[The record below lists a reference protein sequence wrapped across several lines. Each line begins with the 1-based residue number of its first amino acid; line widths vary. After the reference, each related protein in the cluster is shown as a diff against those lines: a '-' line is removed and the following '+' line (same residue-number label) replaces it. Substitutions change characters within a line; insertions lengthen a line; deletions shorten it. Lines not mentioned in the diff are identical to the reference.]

1 MVYNAVV
8 AHLAEG
14 RRRQSAE
21 AETRRIVAD
30 EAREALH
37 ELKLALKHGYYTTFK
52 GGRTLTFQGVEY
64 PYIFHRYNLTAQNER
79 AIELP
84 IAWAEVSKV
93 RPDRILEIGNVLAHY
108 FPIQHQV
115 LDKYEVA
122 PGVLNADVVDFR
134 PNRDY
139 DLIVAISTL
148 EHVGWD
154 ESPRD
159 PPKFRRAIAN
169 LASLLAP
176 GGKLLFTCPVGY
188 NSEVDAVLRDRSIP
202 FTTLGFI
209 KRMTDDNVWQE
220 ADWNA
225 VANCRYIESIPSSS
239 AIAVATIRR
248 P

>member
-1 MVYNAVV
+1 M
-8 AHLAEG
+8 
-14 RRRQSAE
+14 
-21 AETRRIVAD
+21 AD
-30 EAREALH
+30 EARDVFH
-37 ELKLALKHGYYTTFK
+37 SLKVSLKHQYYSAFK
-52 GGRTLTFQGVEY
+52 GGRVLTFQGVEY
-64 PYIFHRYNLTAQNER
+64 PYVYHRYNLTAQNER

-84 IAWAEVSKV
+84 IVWNAVSRV
-93 RPDRILEIGNVLAHY
+93 APDRILEIGNVLAHY

-122 PGVLNADVVDFR
+122 PGVLNADVVDFHPGR
-134 PNRDY
+134 EY

-159 PPKFRRAIAN
+159 PSKFRRAVLN
-169 LASLLAP
+169 LASLLAH
-176 GGKLLFTCPVGY
+176 GGKLLFTVPIGY
-188 NSEVDAVLRDRSIP
+188 NSEVNAVLRDRSIP

-209 KRMTDDNVWQE
+209 KRMSDDNLWQE

-225 VANCRYIESIPSSS
+225 VANCRFIESVPTSS
-239 AIAVATIRR
+239 AIAVATIVR